1 MNAIGLVVEYNP
13 LHNGHLYQIE
23 EINKLFPENIK
34 IVVMSGDFVQRGE
47 PSIVNKIAKTKMC
60 LSAGIDIVLELPCF
74 YSTQSAELFARG
86 AVGILNSLFC
96 NYIVFG
102 SESNDINYLNK
113 IKEKLSQVSIQDDI
127 KKYLDEGLSYVN
139 ATMKALDEELKSN
152 DILGLE
158 YLKAIDFWKSSIK
171 PLAIKREKTGYYSV
185 AEKNSNENISSAT
198 DIRNKILSAE
208 AYKNFVSEEVFD
220 ILEKEKKVSLED
232 FYPLIRY
239 AILNSKDK
247 IKDIADMELGLEN
260 RLYQNALK
268 HNNFKRFFQES
279 ISKRLTIG
287 RFQRILIH
295 ILLDIKKEDIMYLRQ
310 NIPYIKILA
319 MTNKGQEYL
328 SSLKKELKEKKVL
341 SSNKNIQKI
350 LNKKELYYLELNER
364 ASEIYKIISAYE
376 SPKFLEIK

>member
-1 MNAIGLVVEYNP
+1 M
-13 LHNGHLYQIE
+13 
-23 EINKLFPENIK
+23 
-34 IVVMSGDFVQRGE
+34 
-47 PSIVNKIAKTKMC
+47 
-60 LSAGIDIVLELPCF
+60 
-74 YSTQSAELFARG
+74 
-86 AVGILNSLFC
+86 
-96 NYIVFG
+96 
-102 SESNDINYLNK
+102 
-113 IKEKLSQVSIQDDI
+113 
-127 KKYLDEGLSYVN
+127 
-139 ATMKALDEELKSN
+139 
-152 DILGLE
+152 
-158 YLKAIDFWKSSIK
+158 K

-268 HNNFKRFFQES
+268 HNDFKRFFQES

-319 MTNKGQEYL
+319 MTTKGQEYL

-350 LNKKELYYLELNER
+350 LNEKELYYLELNER